1 MTDPQHTPTI
11 SMQVVKLEDGTFG
24 VSLIVAGLSSQ
35 AQAEAAM
42 AHMERQLCG
51 QEIRSN

>member
-1 MTDPQHTPTI
+1 MDKANQPPTI

-24 VSLIVAGLSSQ
+24 VSLIVAGLSSKS
-35 AQAEAAM
+35 QAEAAM

-51 QEIRSN
+51 QEIRAN